1 MFIRI
6 IKDWIIARK
15 NNSPRVTLLIVVFVL
30 LIFLIPIVTTV
41 LPFTYIAL

>member
-15 NNSPRVTLLIVVFVL
+15 NNNPKVALLIVVFAL
-30 LIFLIPIVTTV
+30 LIFLIPIVTSV